1 VCITYII
8 EREGIRFRGEG
19 HEDSLKNHSSN
30 KYHQDANPSLLLAMQ
45 KASKVVLNKNILS
58 KSEDLNLVN
67 KLSTFFTMVK
77 EERVCRLLS
86 ILPLINKSN
95 KESINQAQLDS
106 IGEVLL
112 KGLKHLNWKSSE

>member
-1 VCITYII
+1 
-8 EREGIRFRGEG
+8 
-19 HEDSLKNHSSN
+19 
-30 KYHQDANPSLLLAMQ
+30 MQ
-45 KASKVVLNKNILS
+45 KASKVALNKNILS

-67 KLSTFFTMVK
+67 KLSTFSTMVK

-95 KESINQAQLDS
+95 KESINQAKLDS